1 MCSKN
6 YYKRSEIR
14 GKLFYKFESSISNS
28 MDLNEL
34 IGRFLVLFFSILIL
48 YFFSNRKDNATIN
61 PLMVIV
67 GLCTFS
73 LCYLFTK
80 IEIGVGIGFGLFAIF
95 SILRFRTQSFTVNAI
110 IFLFA
115 TITLSILDIMYPFEK
130 IEILLFFQFIIIGF
144 YIAASIMVNKK
155 ASKYLNSVDVKIPLD
170 DNFALNAGLIRKS
183 IQQKIKIED
192 FDFRVVLINTSSN
205 EIDLLVFY

>member
-1 MCSKN
+1 
-6 YYKRSEIR
+6 
-14 GKLFYKFESSISNS
+14 

-34 IGRFLVLFFSILIL
+34 SGRFLLLFFSILIL
-48 YFFSNRKDNATIN
+48 YFFSNRKDNETIN

-115 TITLSILDIMYPFEK
+115 TITLSILDIMYPYEK
-130 IEILLFFQFIIIGF
+130 IEVLLFFQLIIIGF
-144 YIAASIMVNKK
+144 YIIASVIVNKK
-155 ASKYLNSVDVKIPLD
+155 ASKFLNTVELKIVLEAGFVLD
-170 DNFALNAGLIRKS
+170 PENIRQS
-183 IQQKIKIED
+183 IHSKIKIKD
-192 FDFRVVLINTSSN
+192 FDFKIVSINTVSN

>member
-1 MCSKN
+1 
-6 YYKRSEIR
+6 
-14 GKLFYKFESSISNS
+14 

-34 IGRFLVLFFSILIL
+34 SGRFFLLFFSILVL
-48 YFFSNRKDNATIN
+48 YFFSNRKDNETIN

-115 TITLSILDIMYPFEK
+115 TITLSILDIMYPYEK
-130 IEILLFFQFIIIGF
+130 IEILLFFQLIIIGF
-144 YIAASIMVNKK
+144 YIAASIIVNRK
-155 ASKYLNSVDVKIPLD
+155 ASRYLNTVDVKIVLD
-170 DNFALNAGLIRKS
+170 TEFSLDNQTIRKS
-183 IQQKIKIED
+183 IQDKINIED
-192 FDFRVVLINTSSN
+192 FDFKIVNINTVVN
-205 EIDLLVFY
+205 EIDVLVFY

>member
-1 MCSKN
+1 
-6 YYKRSEIR
+6 
-14 GKLFYKFESSISNS
+14 

-34 IGRFLVLFFSILIL
+34 SGRFLLLFFSILIL
-48 YFFSNRKDNATIN
+48 YFFSNRKDNETIN

-115 TITLSILDIMYPFEK
+115 TITLSILDIMYPYEK
-130 IEILLFFQFIIIGF
+130 IEVLLFFQLIIIGF
-144 YIAASIMVNKK
+144 YIMASVIVNKK
-155 ASKYLNSVDVKIPLD
+155 ASKFLNSVELKMVLED
-170 DNFALNAGLIRKS
+170 DFILNPENIRKS
-183 IQQKIKIED
+183 IQNKIKIED
-192 FDFRVVLINTSSN
+192 FEFKIVNVNTVSN

>member
-1 MCSKN
+1 
-6 YYKRSEIR
+6 
-14 GKLFYKFESSISNS
+14 

-34 IGRFLVLFFSILIL
+34 SGRFFLLFFSILVL
-48 YFFSNRKDNATIN
+48 YFFSNRKDNETIN

-115 TITLSILDIMYPFEK
+115 TITLSILDIMYPYEK
-130 IEILLFFQFIIIGF
+130 IEILLFFQLIIIGF
-144 YIAASIMVNKK
+144 YIAASIIVNRK
-155 ASKYLNSVDVKIPLD
+155 ASKYLNAVDVRIPLEGD
-170 DNFALNAGLIRKS
+170 FSLNNQNIRKS
-183 IQQKIKIED
+183 VEQKINIED
-192 FDFRVVLINTSSN
+192 FDFKIILINTVTN
-205 EIDLLVFY
+205 EIELQVFY

>member
-1 MCSKN
+1 
-6 YYKRSEIR
+6 
-14 GKLFYKFESSISNS
+14 

-34 IGRFLVLFFSILIL
+34 SGRFFLLLFSILVL
-48 YFFSNRKDNATIN
+48 YFFSNRKDNETIN

-115 TITLSILDIMYPFEK
+115 TITLSILDIMYPYEK
-130 IEILLFFQFIIIGF
+130 IEVLLFFQMIIIGS
-144 YIAASIMVNKK
+144 YILASVIVNKK
-155 ASKYLNSVDVKIPLD
+155 ASKYLNTVDVKIAITA
-170 DNFALNAGLIRKS
+170 NFSLENKNIRES
-183 IQQKIKIED
+183 IQQKMNIQD
-192 FDFRVVLINTSSN
+192 FDFKIVNINTISN
-205 EIDLLVFY
+205 EIDVLIFY

>member
-1 MCSKN
+1 
-6 YYKRSEIR
+6 
-14 GKLFYKFESSISNS
+14 

-34 IGRFLVLFFSILIL
+34 SGRFFLLFFSILVL
-48 YFFSNRKDNATIN
+48 YFFSNRKDNETIN

-115 TITLSILDIMYPFEK
+115 TITLSILDIMYPYEK
-130 IEILLFFQFIIIGF
+130 IEILLFFQLIIIGF
-144 YIAASIMVNKK
+144 YIAASIIVNRK
-155 ASKYLNSVDVKIPLD
+155 ASKYLNTVDVKIALD
-170 DNFALNAGLIRKS
+170 DSFSLNNQIIRKS
-183 IQQKIKIED
+183 IQDKINIED
-192 FDFRVVLINTSSN
+192 FDFKIININTVAN
-205 EIDLLVFY
+205 EIDVLIFY

>member
-1 MCSKN
+1 
-6 YYKRSEIR
+6 
-14 GKLFYKFESSISNS
+14 

-34 IGRFLVLFFSILIL
+34 LGRFLLLFFSILVL

-95 SILRFRTQSFTVNAI
+95 SILRFRTQTFTVNAI

-130 IEILLFFQFIIIGF
+130 IELLLFFQIIIIGF
-144 YIAASIMVNKK
+144 YIAASIIVNKK
-155 ASKYLNSVDVKIPLD
+155 SSKYLNSVDVKIPLD
-170 DNFALNAGLIRKS
+170 ENFSLNSEVIRES

-192 FDFRVVLINTSSN
+192 FDFRIVLINTAAN

>member
-1 MCSKN
+1 
-6 YYKRSEIR
+6 
-14 GKLFYKFESSISNS
+14 

-34 IGRFLVLFFSILIL
+34 SGRFFLLLFSILVL
-48 YFFSNRKDNATIN
+48 YFFSNRKDNETIN

-115 TITLSILDIMYPFEK
+115 TITLSILDIMYPYEK
-130 IEILLFFQFIIIGF
+130 IEVLLFFQMIIIGS
-144 YIAASIMVNKK
+144 YILASVIVNKK
-155 ASKYLNSVDVKIPLD
+155 ASKYLNTVDVKIAITA
-170 DNFALNAGLIRKS
+170 NFSLKNKNIRES
-183 IQQKIKIED
+183 IQQKMNIQD
-192 FDFRVVLINTSSN
+192 FDFKIVNINTISN
-205 EIDLLVFY
+205 EIDVLLFY

>member
-1 MCSKN
+1 
-6 YYKRSEIR
+6 
-14 GKLFYKFESSISNS
+14 

-34 IGRFLVLFFSILIL
+34 SGRFFLLFFSILVL
-48 YFFSNRKDNATIN
+48 YFFSNRKDNETIN

-115 TITLSILDIMYPFEK
+115 TITLSILDIMYPYEK
-130 IEILLFFQFIIIGF
+130 IEILLFFQLIIIGF
-144 YIAASIMVNKK
+144 YIAASIIVNRK
-155 ASKYLNSVDVKIPLD
+155 ASKYLNTVEVRIPLEGD
-170 DNFALNAGLIRKS
+170 FSLNNQNIRKS
-183 IQQKIKIED
+183 VQQKINIED
-192 FDFRVVLINTSSN
+192 FDFKIILINTVTN
-205 EIDLLVFY
+205 EIELHVFY

>member
-1 MCSKN
+1 
-6 YYKRSEIR
+6 
-14 GKLFYKFESSISNS
+14 

-34 IGRFLVLFFSILIL
+34 SGRFFLLFFSILVL
-48 YFFSNRKDNATIN
+48 YFFSNRKDNETIN

-115 TITLSILDIMYPFEK
+115 TITLSILDIMYPYEK
-130 IEILLFFQFIIIGF
+130 IEILLFFQLIIIGF
-144 YIAASIMVNKK
+144 YIAASIIVNRK
-155 ASKYLNSVDVKIPLD
+155 ASKYLNTVEVKIPLEGD
-170 DNFALNAGLIRKS
+170 FSLNNQNIRKS
-183 IQQKIKIED
+183 VQQKINIED
-192 FDFRVVLINTSSN
+192 FDFKIILINTVTN
-205 EIDLLVFY
+205 EIELQVFY

>member
-1 MCSKN
+1 
-6 YYKRSEIR
+6 
-14 GKLFYKFESSISNS
+14 

-34 IGRFLVLFFSILIL
+34 SGRFLLLFCSILIL
-48 YFFSNRKDNATIN
+48 YFFSNRKDNETIN

-130 IEILLFFQFIIIGF
+130 IEVLLFFQSIIIGF
-144 YIAASIMVNKK
+144 YILASVLVNKK
-155 ASKYLNSVDVKIPLD
+155 ASKYLNVVDMKITLESDFSLD
-170 DNFALNAGLIRKS
+170 NQNIRDS
-183 IQQKIKIED
+183 IQQKINIDD
-192 FDFRVVLINTSSN
+192 FDYKIVNIDTISN
-205 EIDLLVFY
+205 EIDLQVFY